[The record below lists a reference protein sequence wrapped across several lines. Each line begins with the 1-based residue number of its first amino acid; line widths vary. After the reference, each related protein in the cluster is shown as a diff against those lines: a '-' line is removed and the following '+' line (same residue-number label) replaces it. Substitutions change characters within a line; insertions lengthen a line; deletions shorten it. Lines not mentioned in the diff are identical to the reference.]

1 MGGAP
6 GGPEENSEQHHS
18 ELMPAASAT
27 MPAAVLAAA
36 DALPPPDD
44 TPPQSPAGGAPGPSA
59 APEEPPTLHVGGI
72 GSPGTEHLEDEAA
85 LEQLFGQF
93 GAIVAVTLRRRRK
106 AGKVSWALVAFET
119 ADAVDKAIEAFATEE
134 SRAALGAAG
143 LVVRKV
149 DAEQAAKSKGAMKG
163 VQETVRVPPLLPPV
177 PA

>member
-1 MGGAP
+1 
-6 GGPEENSEQHHS
+6 
-18 ELMPAASAT
+18 MPAAL
-27 MPAAVLAAA
+27 LAAA

-44 TPPQSPAGGAPGPSA
+44 TPPQSPAGRAPGPSA
-59 APEEPPTLHVGGI
+59 APEELHVGGI
-72 GSPGTEHLEDEAA
+72 GSPGTEHLEDEAQ
-85 LEQLFGQF
+85 LEQLFAQF
-93 GAIVAVTLRRRRK
+93 GPIVAVTLRRRRK

-119 ADAVDKAIEAFATEE
+119 ADAVDKTIAAFATEE

-163 VQETVRVPPLLPPV
+163 VQETVRVPPLLSPV

>member
-1 MGGAP
+1 MG
-6 GGPEENSEQHHS
+6 GGPEEEENHEH
-18 ELMPAASAT
+18 ARASAT

-44 TPPQSPAGGAPGPSA
+44 TPPQSPAGGAPGPS
-59 APEEPPTLHVGGI
+59 EDPPTLHVGGI

-119 ADAVDKAIEAFATEE
+119 ADAVDKTIAAFATEE
-134 SRAALGAAG
+134 GRAALGAAG

-163 VQETVRVPPLLPPV
+163 VQETVRVPPLLSPV